1 VLGWILRAFWLK
13 DIIPNDAIIALIAMT
28 ILFMIP
34 AGKKSKVSNVEKET
48 HIDEDTFKKYPTILD
63 WQTAVNIP
71 WGIILLFGGGLSL
84 ATAFEVSGLAAW
96 IGKSLTIF
104 EILPFFLILLLVV
117 TMVNFLTEITS
128 NVATVSMVLPVL
140 IAISKSLEIHP
151 YYLMIGATCAA
162 SCAFMLPVAT
172 APNAIVYGTEKIKI
186 GQMIKSGFALN
197 LISIVIYTL
206 FIYYTLPLIWDLS
219 K

>member
-1 VLGWILRAFWLK
+1 
-13 DIIPNDAIIALIAMT
+13 
-28 ILFMIP
+28 
-34 AGKKSKVSNVEKET
+34 
-48 HIDEDTFKKYPTILD
+48 
-63 WQTAVNIP
+63 
-71 WGIILLFGGGLSL
+71 
-84 ATAFEVSGLAAW
+84 
-96 IGKSLTIF
+96 
-104 EILPFFLILLLVV
+104 
-117 TMVNFLTEITS
+117 MVNFLTEITS

-140 IAISKSLEIHP
+140 MAISKTLEIHP

-206 FIYYTLPLIWDLS
+206 FIYYTLPLIWKLN
-219 K
+219 

>member
-1 VLGWILRAFWLK
+1 
-13 DIIPNDAIIALIAMT
+13 M
-28 ILFMIP
+28 
-34 AGKKSKVSNVEKET
+34 
-48 HIDEDTFKKYPTILD
+48 
-63 WQTAVNIP
+63 
-71 WGIILLFGGGLSL
+71 

-96 IGKSLTIF
+96 IGNSLSIF
-104 EILPFFLILLLVV
+104 EIMPFFLILLLVV

-140 IAISKSLEIHP
+140 MAISKTLEIHP